1 MESDTRAV
9 EGTRTRNSARTRQ
22 DLLDAAAEL
31 FGERGYE
38 KTTIREIGDRAGV
51 DPALIARYFGNKA
64 ALYLATLP
72 TDDTGPD
79 LADIADPA
87 RIGDTISRVGRLGSG
102 PVLQAVM
109 RAHDEPS
116 VQAAAADRVDKRLT
130 EGLENRMREQGLS
143 SPRLRAQLAVAALSG
158 IALGRVAGT
167 LEELASADQ
176 DDVVALTARMLGSL
190 LDL

>member
-1 MESDTRAV
+1 MPVDNPRPSD
-9 EGTRTRNSARTRQ
+9 GSRTRNSARTRQ

-38 KTTIREIGDRAGV
+38 KTTTREIGDRAGA

-72 TDDTGPD
+72 TDDTGSE

-87 RIGDTISRVGRLGSG
+87 RIGDLIARVGQLGSG

-109 RAHDEPS
+109 RAHDDAT
-116 VQAAAADRVDKRLT
+116 VQAAASDRVDKRLT
-130 EGLENRMREQGLS
+130 EGLERRMRESGLS
-143 SPRLRAQLAVAALSG
+143 SPRLRAQLAAAALSG

-176 DDVVALTARMLGSL
+176 DEVVALTARMLGSL
-190 LDL
+190 L

>member
-1 MESDTRAV
+1 MASDGPRS
-9 EGTRTRNSARTRQ
+9 RNSARTRR

-38 KTTIREIGDRAGV
+38 KTTIRDIGERAGV

-64 ALYLATLP
+64 ALYLETLP
-72 TDDTGPD
+72 TDDTGPT

-87 RIGDTISRVGRLGSG
+87 RIEETLRRVGRLGSG

-109 RAHDEPS
+109 RAHDDPA
-116 VQAAAADRVDKRLT
+116 VQSAAAERVDKRLT
-130 EGLENRMREQGLS
+130 EGLEHRMRDAGLGA
-143 SPRLRAQLAVAALSG
+143 PRLRAQLAVAALSG
-158 IALGRVAGT
+158 IALGRSAGT
-167 LEELASADQ
+167 LDRLASADQ
-176 DDVVALTARMLGSL
+176 DEVVALTARMLGSL

>member
-1 MESDTRAV
+1 MPDS
-9 EGTRTRNSARTRQ
+9 RTRERNSSRTRQ
-22 DLLDAAAEL
+22 HLLDAAAEL

-38 KTTIREIGDRAGV
+38 RTTIREIGDRARV

-87 RIGDTISRVGRLGSG
+87 RIEDTLRRVGQLGSG
-102 PVLQAVM
+102 PVLQAVV
-109 RAHDEPS
+109 RAHDDAS
-116 VQAAAADRVDKRLT
+116 VQATAADRVDKRLT
-130 EGLENRMREQGLS
+130 AGLESRLRQEGVE

-158 IALGRVAGT
+158 IVLARSAGT
-167 LEELASADQ
+167 LEELAGADQ
-176 DDVVALTARMLGSL
+176 DDVVDLTARLLGSL
-190 LDL
+190 LAL

>member
-1 MESDTRAV
+1 MSD
-9 EGTRTRNSARTRQ
+9 EGSRTRNSTRTRQ
-22 DLLDAAAEL
+22 QLLDAAAEL

-79 LADIADPA
+79 LADITDPT
-87 RIGDTISRVGRLGSG
+87 RIGDTIRRVGQLGSG
-102 PVLQAVM
+102 PVLHAVM
-109 RAHDEPS
+109 RAHDDPS
-116 VQAAAADRVDKRLT
+116 VQAAASQRVDKRLT
-130 EGLENRMREQGLS
+130 EGLESRMREQGLG

-176 DDVVALTARMLGSL
+176 DEVVALTARMLGSL
-190 LDL
+190 LEL

>member
-1 MESDTRAV
+1 MPVDNPRPSD
-9 EGTRTRNSARTRQ
+9 GSRTRNSARTRQ

-38 KTTIREIGDRAGV
+38 KTTTREIGDRAGV

-72 TDDTGPD
+72 TDDTGSE

-87 RIGDTISRVGRLGSG
+87 RIGDLIARVGQLGSG

-109 RAHDEPS
+109 RAHDDAT
-116 VQAAAADRVDKRLT
+116 VQAAASDRVDKRLT
-130 EGLENRMREQGLS
+130 EGLERRMRESGLS
-143 SPRLRAQLAVAALSG
+143 SPRLRAQLAAAALSG

-176 DDVVALTARMLGSL
+176 DEVVALTARMLGSL
-190 LDL
+190 L